1 MSHQVF
7 RVMKKKF
14 KYCLFAC
21 ILLAFH
27 SCDVID
33 GNYMNSEVTNP
44 VDTTNVVKKLLIEDF
59 TGHRCPN
66 CPSAAAELEAL
77 INLYEDRVIGIAI
90 HPHSNFSIP
99 NPLSS
104 SQYTYDFRTEDGD
117 NIDNVFQMTSGGLP
131 VGMVNRIGFD
141 GNHQLSKDE
150 WGEKVQTE
158 LEKEPV
164 FKINLSSD
172 FTSISGNISVEVE
185 ALTDLNNSYNIVVCL
200 TENNIIEWQKDNN
213 IDNENYNHKHV
224 LRKML
229 NSTFGESIGDTFNS
243 GDIWTKNFNVNI
255 SELENQNENYSLNTS
270 FMGNGNCTG
279 WIEDNIEAIAYV
291 YDNSNYEI
299 VQVEKIHLKN
309 N

>member
-1 MSHQVF
+1 
-7 RVMKKKF
+7 MKKNILYSALILFLTIF
-14 KYCLFAC
+14 K
-21 ILLAFH
+21 
-27 SCDVID
+27 SCDVIEGDYMID
-33 GNYMNSEVTNP
+33 GTTNS
-44 VDTTNVVKKLLIEDF
+44 VDTTSVVKRVLIEDF

-66 CPSAAAELEAL
+66 CPSAAAELDGI
-77 INLYEDRVIGIAI
+77 INTYGDRVIGIAV

-104 SQYTYDFRTEDGD
+104 SQYTYDFRTEEGD
-117 NIDNVFQMTSGGLP
+117 NIDNIFQMTSGGLP

-172 FTSISGNISVEVE
+172 FTTSSGNISVEVE

-229 NSTFGESIGDTFNS
+229 NSTFGESIGDNFNS
-243 GDIWTKNFNVNI
+243 GDIWTKSFNVNI

-279 WIEDNIEAIAYV
+279 WIEDNIESIAYI